1 MSVEKY
7 DKEQLKEMSD
17 EAIVHSELQ
26 LDRDL
31 VTIRFQKK
39 SGNGRNIHQ
48 SKLVRRAIA
57 RLKTE
62 QTLREKAAKVA
73 KGSFLS
79 QYKASFV
86 ASAIVVEKVSGS
98 SFGADLNEQM
108 EEEK

>member
-7 DKEQLKEMSD
+7 DKEQLKDMSD
-17 EAIVHSELQ
+17 EAIVHAELQ
-26 LDRDL
+26 LDRDS

-39 SGNGRNIHQ
+39 SGNGKNIHQ
-48 SKLVRRAIA
+48 AKLVRRAIA

-62 QTLREKAAKVA
+62 QTLREKAAGVA

-79 QYKASFV
+79 QHKGSFV
-86 ASAIVVEKVSGS
+86 ASAVEEVAVS